1 MKRLLTLFTALI
13 FSATLLQAAAFEK
26 TAKSRSAKVLITS
39 EKPLTVGSNTLYLDI
54 KVKNK
59 VPEGAKVAVRVF
71 MPAMPG
77 MPAMQSRADAVSLG
91 SGKYKATVNTAM
103 GGTWQIHIFITPKTG
118 KKIRVKS
125 SFNL

>member
-1 MKRLLTLFTALI
+1 MKHLLTLFTALI
-13 FSATLLQAAAFEK
+13 FSASLLQAAAFEK

-39 EKPLTVGSNTLYLDI
+39 ERPPAVGSNTLYFDI
-54 KVKNK
+54 KIKNK
-59 VPEGAKVAVRVF
+59 VPEDAKVAVKVF

-77 MPAMQSRADAVSLG
+77 MPAMESRTDAVSLG
-91 SGKYKATVNTAM
+91 SGKYKATVNTSM

-125 SFNL
+125 SMNI

>member
-1 MKRLLTLFTALI
+1 MKRLLTLITALVLA
-13 FSATLLQAAAFEK
+13 SSLLHAAAFEK
-26 TAKSRSAKVLITS
+26 QARSRSAKVLIS
-39 EKPLTVGSNTLYLDI
+39 SDKPLTVGSNTLYFDI
-54 KVKNK
+54 RVKGK
-59 VPEGAKVAVRVF
+59 VPADARVAVKVF

-91 SGKYKATVNTAM
+91 NGKYKATVNTAM
-103 GGTWQIHIFITPKTG
+103 RGTWQLHIFITPKTG